1 MMALGVMEA
10 GQPVYFSSRP
20 TYLVSYLESLIS
32 EDLVEK
38 GRNKCTFYLHQFTEV
53 DEDDWDISS
62 IEEDYLLMK
71 DNSGQKGSTAQK
83 NESNATSV
91 VHAWGLPKKTVPK
104 QEGNTVILLRYK
116 S

>member
-1 MMALGVMEA
+1 MENLFSAAL
-10 GQPVYFSSRP
+10 
-20 TYLVSYLESLIS
+20 
-32 EDLVEK
+32 DEK
-38 GRNKCTFYLHQFTEV
+38 GRKKYAFYLCQFTEA

-71 DNSGQKGSTAQK
+71 DNNGQKASIVQK

-104 QEGNTVILLRYK
+104 QEGNTFILLHYK
-116 S
+116 F